1 MDMGKNLYIKEKK
14 HKKSNLK
21 TGDRLIKIIKIF
33 LLVLFVILSGFFS
46 YTGIIRISENSIENK
61 YIQFQ
66 VYCEENDYGQA
77 LKIYREL
84 YEKSKGTSLFSF
96 NPERRDEILDLIED
110 GINGRI
116 EKLFLKISEK
126 NEMLTRDDIALIEG
140 FEEISVRKLTEE
152 FLDYLTKLLYG
163 KQSFEQAQ
171 FLISQ
176 MRRIELNLSAVY
188 LYESELEDI
197 FNFSVNMRE
206 IKELEENEKFLETA
220 ELVSLY
226 LKDGKGFIEDYLR
239 KYLFDLTEKMYIFLK
254 IDIDD
259 MMSRHKYYT
268 SKSIIERMLFFYPDD
283 GNLENM
289 LEICNKNTASDLIPH
304 NLPVE
309 HLSVRPLIS
318 DESYKFGTDGYSSNA
333 EDLLITS
340 EEFKEIIEQ
349 LYINDYILINADKL
363 LTEDGRRNQ
372 LFVPAGKKPLIL
384 SIEGL
389 NYYASRQRSGNSTDI
404 FVDENGKIVSTY
416 KNKDGIFVTDRNGEA
431 IGILDQFVDEN
442 PDFSFDGA
450 KGIISLTGYECIFG
464 YVVNDY
470 QAHNRNLAYAE
481 HLSRSF
487 TITPEQIQEN
497 ISGAKKLSEALK
509 RGGWVFA
516 SSTYYNYPV
525 ANNSLEYLVEDTLK
539 WKQQIE
545 IFTGPSNIYL
555 FPFGSSVFSNDE
567 RTRFLIEQ
575 GFKIQSGIGPTA
587 YFFYSENY
595 LFMDRV
601 FLNGYTMRTTNLSRF
616 FDVDKVYSQ
625 RRSKKR

>member
-14 HKKSNLK
+14 HRK
-21 TGDRLIKIIKIF
+21 TGIESRDSFIKAIKIF
-33 LLVLFVILSGFFS
+33 LIVLFVVLLGFFS
-46 YTGIIRISENSIENK
+46 YKGVIRISENSIENK
-61 YIQFQ
+61 FIQFQ
-66 VYCEENDYGQA
+66 SYCEENNYAQA

-96 NPERRDEILDLIED
+96 NPERRDEILEIIED
-110 GINGRI
+110 DINGKI
-116 EKLFLKISEK
+116 KNIFIKISEN
-126 NEMLTRDDIALIEG
+126 NEILTQDEINLIEG

-152 FLDYLTKLLYG
+152 FIDYLTKLLYG
-163 KQSFEQAQ
+163 KRNSEQAQ

-176 MRRIELNLSAVY
+176 LRRINLNLSAVY

-197 FNFSVNMRE
+197 FNFSGNMSE
-206 IKELEENEKFLETA
+206 ISELEENKKFLETA
-220 ELVSLY
+220 ELVSVY
-226 LKDGKGFIEDYLR
+226 LEDEKGFVEDYLR
-239 KYLFDLTEKMYIFLK
+239 KYLFDLTEKMYMFIK
-254 IDIDD
+254 ADVED

-268 SKSIIERMLFFYPDD
+268 SKSIIERMLLFYPDNT
-283 GNLENM
+283 NLRNM
-289 LEICNKNTASDLIPH
+289 LEICDKNTSSDLVPYNH
-304 NLPVE
+304 PVE
-309 HLSVRPLIS
+309 HLSVRPLLS

-333 EDLLITS
+333 EDLLVTS
-340 EEFKEIIEQ
+340 EEFKKILEQ
-349 LYINDYILINADKL
+349 LYINDYILINADQL
-363 LTEDGRRNQ
+363 LTDDGKRNQ
-372 LFVPAGKKPLIL
+372 IFVPAGKKPLIF

-389 NYYASRQRSGNSTDI
+389 NYYASRQRSGNSTEI
-404 FVDENGKIVSTY
+404 FVDESGKIVSTY
-416 KNKDGIFVTDRNGEA
+416 KNKEGIFVTDGNGEA
-431 IGILDQFVDEN
+431 IGILDRFIDEN

-481 HLSRSF
+481 HLSKSF
-487 TITPEQIQEN
+487 TITPEQIKEN

-509 RGGWVFA
+509 RNGWIFA

-545 IFTGPSNIYL
+545 IFTGPSDIYL
-555 FPFGSSVFSNDE
+555 FPFGSSVFSKDE
-567 RTRFLIEQ
+567 RTKFLVEQ
-575 GFKIQSGIGPTA
+575 GFRIQSGIGPTA
-587 YFFYSENY
+587 YFFHSENY

-601 FLNGYTMRTTNLSRF
+601 FLNGYTMRTSNLSRF
-616 FDVDKVYSQ
+616 FDVEKVYSQ